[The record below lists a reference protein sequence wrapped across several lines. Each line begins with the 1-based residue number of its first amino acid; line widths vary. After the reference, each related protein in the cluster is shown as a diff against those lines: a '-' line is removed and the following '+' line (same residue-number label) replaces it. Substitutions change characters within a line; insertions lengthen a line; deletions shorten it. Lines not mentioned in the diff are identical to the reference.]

1 MKPVFG
7 VRKSWQDAMQLD
19 APPERVFPLLCPVRE
34 YDWIEDWRCKM
45 IYAESGVAEE
55 GCIFRTSIEPGGQM
69 TWIVSRY
76 EAPWRIEFACFV
88 PGSHTMRLK
97 LELLTQGDGTTL
109 LWTREITST
118 DPAGE
123 GWVAEQSGSAHQSN
137 MEKLERMLK
146 HYLSTGTMLRVVPPA
161 VQPVQ

>member
-1 MKPVFG
+1 MKPVPG
-7 VRKSWQDAMQLD
+7 VRKSWQDVMQLD

-34 YDWIEDWRCKM
+34 YDWIEDWRCELLHT
-45 IYAESGVAEE
+45 ESGVAEE
-55 GCIFRTSIEPGGQM
+55 GCIFRTRLKTDGQM

-97 LELLTQGDGTTL
+97 LELRAHGAGTTL
-109 LWTREITST
+109 LWTRQITST

-123 GWVAEQSGSAHQSN
+123 SWVAEQSDVDHQSN
-137 MEKLERMLK
+137 MERLERMLK
-146 HYLSTGTMLRVVPPA
+146 HYLNTGAMLRVTPVA

>member
-1 MKPVFG
+1 MKPVIC
-7 VRKSWQDAMQLD
+7 VRKCWQDVMQLD

-34 YDWIEDWRCKM
+34 YDWIEDWRCEVLHT
-45 IYAESGVAEE
+45 ASGVAEE
-55 GCIFRTSIEPGGQM
+55 GCIFRTRFKHEGQM

-76 EAPWRIEFACFV
+76 EAPWRIEFSCFV

-97 LELLTQGDGTTL
+97 LELRADGSGTTL
-109 LWTREITST
+109 LWTREVTLT

-123 GWVAEQSGSAHQSN
+123 SWLAELTNGAHESN
-137 MEKLERMLK
+137 MERLDRVLK
-146 HYLSTGTMLRVVPPA
+146 HYLNTGSMLHVTPVA